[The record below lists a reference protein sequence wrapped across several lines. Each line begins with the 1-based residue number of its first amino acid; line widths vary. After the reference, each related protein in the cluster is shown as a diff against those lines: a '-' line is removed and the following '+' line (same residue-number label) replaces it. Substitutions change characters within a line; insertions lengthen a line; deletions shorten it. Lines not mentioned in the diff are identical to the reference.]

1 MLPLTYLAKH
11 VPRGGF
17 STLFIFI
24 LCVRARV
31 FLFIRGLLKRKE
43 RCEVLEKLNTGIEHL
58 WFCSYD
64 SKFIRE

>member
-31 FLFIRGLLKRKE
+31 FFIYTGLVEEKRTLRGVGKIEYWNRASVVLFL
-43 RCEVLEKLNTGIEHL
+43 
-58 WFCSYD
+58 
-64 SKFIRE
+64 